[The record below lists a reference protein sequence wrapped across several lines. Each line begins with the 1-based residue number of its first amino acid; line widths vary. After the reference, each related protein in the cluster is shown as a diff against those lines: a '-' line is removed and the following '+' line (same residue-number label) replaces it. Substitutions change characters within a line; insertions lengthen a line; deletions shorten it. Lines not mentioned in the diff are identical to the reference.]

1 MCIEGIPWD
10 LLHNTVL
17 CQCHVRI
24 APKMFA
30 ILLIIIGISCGQCI
44 CTTTMANCVVGHP
57 LHLLYVCLILSL
69 VDYRSLPFAGLLVV
83 RHV

>member
-1 MCIEGIPWD
+1 MGIEGIPWD
-10 LLHNTVL
+10 LNTVL

-30 ILLIIIGISCGQCI
+30 ILLIIIGICCGQCI
-44 CTTTMANCVVGHP
+44 CATTMATSVVGHP

-69 VDYRSLPFAGLLVV
+69 VDYRSLPFVGLLVMWQV
-83 RHV
+83 